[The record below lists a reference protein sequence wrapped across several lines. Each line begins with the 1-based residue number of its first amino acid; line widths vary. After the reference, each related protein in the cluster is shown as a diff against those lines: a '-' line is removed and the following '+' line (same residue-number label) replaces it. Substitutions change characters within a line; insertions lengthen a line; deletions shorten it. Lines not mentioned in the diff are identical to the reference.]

1 MAQEQTSQQQ
11 LDIRKYLGIVA
22 QSRFLALGFF
32 LLILSVVSWGS
43 FLMKNVYEAKSLVL
57 MERAQVLTPL
67 LRGMAVDSRSE
78 ALLRTIRK
86 NMLSRNIIEK
96 VIKKVDLDAEVENDA
111 QYERLIE
118 GMQKV
123 VSIRVQGNDLFEV
136 SYSGGDPKVVRDVV
150 NALVNTYIE
159 ANMGSARGE
168 TYKAIDFIQEQIMVY
183 KERLDESDSLL
194 RQFKE
199 KNPGILSINEG
210 ALLERIRRLRSQLAE
225 SELTLKGHIRE
236 KESLDS
242 QLKGEEPLA
251 ITLVSRGPGGVSD
264 IERRISEAKTRLN
277 MLLAQYTYRHPEVVR
292 LKSEIKELEKSFE
305 SGGRV
310 QEDPLENQEV
320 GINPIYQQI
329 RERLSDAKTNIDLL
343 TSRNTEL
350 NRLIEQ
356 DEKIL
361 KSIPREQEDLTRLTR
376 GREVYQN
383 MYDTLMSRLESA
395 RVSKAM
401 EEADKGESFRVMDPA
416 ILPVRPVKPNRVR
429 FILLGFALG
438 IAGAIGVPIGL
449 DMLNPTFRDVKT
461 VEEIFEVSVIGVIP
475 EMKLGPEFSKKRTRW
490 IAFSGLSTVYVMGI
504 LVVLAREFV
513 FQTTGKLILF

>member
-1 MAQEQTSQQQ
+1 MVQEQTSQPQ
-11 LDIRKYLGIVA
+11 LDIRKYLGIIA
-22 QSRFLALGFF
+22 QSRFLALGLF
-32 LLILSVVSWGS
+32 LLTLSVVSWGS
-43 FLMKNVYEAKSLVL
+43 FFMKNIYEAKSLVL

-86 NMLSRNIIEK
+86 NMLSRNIIEQ

-118 GMQKV
+118 SMQKI

-136 SYSGGDPKVVRDVV
+136 SYRGDDPKVVRDVV

-159 ANMGSARGE
+159 ANVGSARGE

-183 KERLDESDSLL
+183 KERLDESDRLL

-210 ALLERIRRLRSQLAE
+210 ALLERIRRLKAQLSE

-236 KESLDS
+236 KESLES

-251 ITLVSRGPGGVSD
+251 VTLVSRGGGGLSSL
-264 IERRISEAKTRLN
+264 ERRISEAKTRLN
-277 MLLAQYTYRHPEVVR
+277 MLLAQYTYRHPEVVK
-292 LKSEIKELEKSFE
+292 LKREIEELEKTLKN
-305 SGGRV
+305 GGEV
-310 QEDPLENQEV
+310 EDDAPENQEV

-329 RERLSDAKTNIDLL
+329 RERLSEAQTNIDLL
-343 TSRNTEL
+343 TSRNAEL
-350 NRLIEQ
+350 KNMIEK

-361 KSIPREQEDLTRLTR
+361 KSIPREQEELTRLTR

-416 ILPVRPVKPNRVR
+416 IMPVRPVKPNRVM

-438 IAGAIGVPIGL
+438 IAVGIGVPIGL
-449 DMLNPTFRDVKT
+449 DMLTPTFRDVKT
-461 VEEIFEVSVIGVIP
+461 VEEALEVHVIGIVP
-475 EMKLGPEFSKKRTRW
+475 AMQLGPEFSKNRRRW
-490 IAFSGLSTVYVMGI
+490 IAFSGFSTVYVI
-504 LVVLAREFV
+504 AVLVVLVREFV
-513 FQTTGKLILF
+513 FQSTGKFILF